1 MDIIP
6 SEEGE
11 SLFEAYHS
19 IFSKLVS
26 TDYIYKE
33 LAEHCGADFEYTRYA
48 SKIIHPNTIYCK
60 KTKESAHYIY
70 CNPEG
75 EKEDPYD
82 FYQLPMSEGNC
93 FAYALYLASTS
104 NHKNAPLP
112 ALLETQDLMDPHL
125 TYKKVADDPTI
136 KQQAYQTFVSNDFVI
151 IQWLTGLIVK
161 TKMLPDVE
169 HEWEQLPEDEREY
182 YGIPQAMTFSDYWAN
197 WTRYSSK
204 LQYTYLMTQD
214 QITNWDANVE
224 EDEYYRRH
232 PEKNSGI
239 ENSETIDLDQFVLPS
254 SSVGGKRRRLKK
266 STSKKS
272 RTNVRTYKKRNI

>member
-1 MDIIP
+1 MEITT
-6 SEEGE
+6 SEDGE

-33 LAEHCGADFEYTRYA
+33 LADNCGADFKYTRHA
-48 SKIIHPNTIYCK
+48 SKIIQPNTIYCK
-60 KTKESAHYIY
+60 KTKASAHYIY

-93 FAYALYLASTS
+93 FAYALYLASKT

-112 ALLETQDLMDPHL
+112 ALVETHDLMDPTL

-136 KQQAYQTFVSNDFVI
+136 KQRAYQTFVFNDFAI
-151 IQWLTGLIVK
+151 IQWLTDLIVK

-197 WTRYSSK
+197 WIRYSSNI
-204 LQYTYLMTQD
+204 QYTYLMTQD

-224 EDEYYRRH
+224 EDDFFRLH
-232 PEKNSGI
+232 PERNSGI
-239 ENSETIDLDQFVLPS
+239 EHSETIDLDQFVLPS
-254 SSVGGKRRRLKK
+254 SSVGGKRSRFKK